1 MGHNDTKW
9 TNAVEKNGSYR
20 LAWQCCH
27 EPSICQKKKKPQKT
41 KYKKQKQ
48 YLQRAI
54 KQGVSGYINKKGRKH
69 TE

>member
-1 MGHNDTKW
+1 MTRSEQMLLKKMAPIDLPDSVA
-9 TNAVEKNGSYR
+9 TNLRFVK
-20 LAWQCCH
+20 
-27 EPSICQKKKKPQKT
+27 KKKKPQKT